1 MLSDRRRNRQILTK
15 KSGLQGSY
23 AAMKKGER
31 MSQIRA
37 VLFDMDGVLINTE
50 PLHYRMWKETFRGRG
65 LEIDYDVYK
74 GCIGTTD
81 AYLMELILDNYGR
94 DFREDKKL
102 AQERAVIEKR
112 LLREEGF
119 PEMPGVKEM
128 VKRLHEAG
136 FLLAVASS
144 SPPERI
150 HEAINYIGVR
160 PYFSLL
166 NSAENVARSKPAPD
180 IYLDTA
186 KKLGV
191 EPAECIVLEDSENGS
206 IAAVSAG
213 MICVG
218 LDNPDSGNQNLE
230 RAAVIIQ
237 SLQEFTPELIRSLSE
252 SGGGQ

>member
-1 MLSDRRRNRQILTK
+1 
-15 KSGLQGSY
+15 
-23 AAMKKGER
+23 
-31 MSQIRA
+31 MSQIKA

-65 LEIDYDVYK
+65 LEIDYDAYK

-81 AYLMELILDNYGR
+81 AFLMELILHHYGR
-94 DFREDKKL
+94 DFRNDKNLLK
-102 AQERAVIEKR
+102 EMAVIEKR

-128 VKRLHEAG
+128 LRRLHEAG

-150 HEAINYIGVR
+150 HEAINYIGVKQ
-160 PYFSLL
+160 YFSLL

-186 KKLGV
+186 EKLGV
-191 EPAECIVLEDSENGS
+191 MPEECVVLEDSENGS

-218 LDNPDSGNQNLE
+218 LDNPDSGDQNLE
-230 RAAVIIQ
+230 RTAVIIRT
-237 SLQEFTPELIRSLSE
+237 LQEFTPELIRNLSE
-252 SGGGQ
+252 G